1 MQPVIVRF
9 HTFNICLIS
18 YYVNPRPMCYD
29 AFKEVDMLKPTKVYH
44 SKFFTASLSD
54 DPSGIWYLDVSCK
67 TEHNGQTGTVTGHI
81 PLCLDL
87 KESPDGGLEAALS
100 VMDDTPD
107 EPEEGQ
113 DNILTFKPKGK

>member
-1 MQPVIVRF
+1 
-9 HTFNICLIS
+9 
-18 YYVNPRPMCYD
+18 MCYD
-29 AFKEVDMLKPTKVYH
+29 AFKEVDMLKPTKVYR

>member
-1 MQPVIVRF
+1 MLSKRWTCSNQPRYIVP
-9 HTFNICLIS
+9 NS
-18 YYVNPRPMCYD
+18 SP
-29 AFKEVDMLKPTKVYH
+29 
-44 SKFFTASLSD
+44 ASLSD